1 MTLQGPG
8 SGSAPHAASATGQKS
23 GSLRA
28 YWELGKPRLSMMAVF
43 AVVAGAYM
51 AWPART
57 TSPPWDLLVA
67 TTIGTFLAAV
77 GAAALN
83 MYRERELDPLMHRTQ
98 DRPLPSGR
106 LQPKNVLWFGAITSL
121 VGVLLV
127 LFGAAPLREDGSRLV
142 GELNWAAGSLCALI
156 VISYV
161 LVYTPMKTRTPL
173 NTLVGAIPGALPP
186 VVGHAAVVGFALP
199 QLVLFAILFC
209 WQIPHFLA
217 IAWRYR
223 EDYARAGMQMLP
235 VLDPTGHRTGIT
247 MLLYVGGLVIASTLP
262 FLTQMAEG
270 QYLVVA
276 LLLDILFFV
285 PVLFAA
291 LTRREAAMRMTF
303 VVSIIYLPLLLIAMV
318 MWRK

>member
-1 MTLQGPG
+1 MTSPSMTSSNRG
-8 SGSAPHAASATGQKS
+8 T
-23 GSLRA
+23 LRA

-51 AWPART
+51 AWPSRT
-57 TSPPWDLLVA
+57 SSPPWDLLVG
-67 TTIGTFLAAV
+67 TTVGTFLAAI

-83 MYRERELDPLMHRTQ
+83 MYRERHLDPLMHRTQ
-98 DRPLPSGR
+98 DRPLPTGR
-106 LQPKNVLWFGAITSL
+106 LTPKNVLWFGVVMSVA
-121 VGVLLV
+121 GVLLV
-127 LFGAAPLREDGSRLV
+127 LFGAAPLRGDGSRAI
-142 GELNWAAGSLCALI
+142 GDLNWAAASLCALI

-161 LVYTPMKTRTPL
+161 LVYTPMKMRTPL

-199 QLVLFAILFC
+199 QLVLFAIMFC

-235 VLDPTGHRTGIT
+235 VVDPSGHRTGIT
-247 MLLYVGGLVIASTLP
+247 MLLYVGGLIIASMLP
-262 FLTQMAEG
+262 FVTKMAEG
-270 QYLVVA
+270 QYLVIAV
-276 LLLDILFFV
+276 LLNILFFV

-291 LTRREAAMRMTF
+291 LTRKDVAMRMTF
-303 VVSIIYLPLLLIAMV
+303 IVSIVYLPLLLIAMV
-318 MWRK
+318 MWRR